1 MDATLTPVETIT
13 GSISEVA
20 SIDAELSEVE
30 TISAEIT
37 IPTYI
42 NVDVYDGEYE
52 VTPTFTEQS
61 LPTANKTLARNIA
74 VKPIRVESVSNP
86 EGGRTVYIG
95 G

>member
-1 MDATLTPVETIT
+1 MDATLIPVETIT

-52 VTPTFTEQS
+52 FAPTTETQVIN
-61 LPTANKTLARNIA
+61 TTNKTLTNNI
-74 VKPIRVESVSNP
+74 VISPIPSNYGRITWD
-86 EGGRTVYIG
+86 GGRLTIS
-95 G
+95 